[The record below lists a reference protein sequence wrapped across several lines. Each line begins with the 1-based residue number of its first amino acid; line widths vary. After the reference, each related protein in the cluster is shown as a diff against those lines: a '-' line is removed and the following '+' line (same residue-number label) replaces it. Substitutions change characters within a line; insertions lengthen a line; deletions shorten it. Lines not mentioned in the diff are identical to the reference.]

1 MKCGDE
7 FSEKNECQVVN
18 TPCRNLD
25 LVQVRKDL
33 NSIGL
38 ASFVSYRSC
47 LDFLLQFSP
56 FSSLLVSSMNFNTVK
71 GLINKL
77 KY

>member
-7 FSEKNECQVVN
+7 FSENNECQVVN
-18 TPCRNLD
+18 TPCRHLD

-33 NSIGL
+33 NSTGL
-38 ASFVSYRSC
+38 ASFVSYRS

-56 FSSLLVSSMNFNTVK
+56 FSSLLVSGMNFNTVK
-71 GLINKL
+71 D
-77 KY
+77 

>member
-18 TPCRNLD
+18 TPCRHVD
-25 LVQVRKDL
+25 SVQVRKDL

-38 ASFVSYRSC
+38 ASFVSYRSF
-47 LDFLLQFSP
+47 DFLLQFSP
-56 FSSLLVSSMNFNTVK
+56 FSSLLVSGMNFNTVK
-71 GLINKL
+71 D
-77 KY
+77 